1 MLQTKATSWVG
12 SIFQP
17 FISLLVKIWHWNKS
31 ARSKLNPVHSS
42 KSRSTTCTRLGRLFR
57 FQWNS
62 TPTSDDCVLSFKT
75 ILAWVTLTSNWN
87 QSLQPKQLNMKLMKD
102 DIRKPCRDL
111 KPKFAAKTIENET
124 YERWYQKAMSRPALT
139 GQAFNQRVFMSNEPL
154 KIIIHYVV
162 DQSLATCS
170 RRSVLT
176 YRLPVL
182 TFLRFM
188 ALLQVHQNSGSQM
201 HSGSQMPD

>member
-87 QSLQPKQLNMKLMKD
+87 QSLQPKQLKMKLMKD

-111 KPKFAAKTIENET
+111 HWLGKLSIKGFL
-124 YERWYQKAMSRPALT
+124 WAMSLWKSSSTMLLTNHLQLALEDL
-139 GQAFNQRVFMSNEPL
+139 F
-154 KIIIHYVV
+154 
-162 DQSLATCS
+162 
-170 RRSVLT
+170 
-176 YRLPVL
+176 
-182 TFLRFM
+182 
-188 ALLQVHQNSGSQM
+188 
-201 HSGSQMPD
+201 